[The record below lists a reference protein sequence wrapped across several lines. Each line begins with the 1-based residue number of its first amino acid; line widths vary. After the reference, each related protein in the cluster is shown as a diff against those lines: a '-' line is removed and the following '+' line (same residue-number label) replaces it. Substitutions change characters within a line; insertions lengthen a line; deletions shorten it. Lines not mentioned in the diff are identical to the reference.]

1 MSVESPQVKQQ
12 DGPSMAPDRPVLT
25 AAIAMVVL
33 TGLVLSATRPP
44 GPPEGGVIESIT
56 QNVAV
61 DTDDDLPAEGSDE
74 GTTVVDSAA
83 LPGTEETSVDYEG
96 DSEVAVVY
104 PAIPNADPLTDFLDR
119 TLTAQVHA
127 FDAANPGAVS
137 FEGEWRLTAARD
149 GVVGVRIT
157 TTETDSEETRVGHS
171 TYWYETDDGSV
182 HGSSG
187 LLAGQDE
194 LATLNAL
201 VLDGVPDTVA
211 TGSLYPI
218 SGLYDSL
225 AFSPEGDL
233 IVEFDDGQVAPTSE
247 GRVDV
252 VIERD
257 EAEELLSDFGVRARD
272 AATKGVEEFTVAAA
286 PEAEKD
292 GTGVTS
298 PGEFSPV
305 DDGIDCADPET
316 RCVALTYDDGP
327 GGRTSE
333 LLDTLA
339 EYDAKATFFVTG
351 HPVME
356 NPFTVRRT
364 YAEGHELANHTL
376 SHPDL
381 ATLGAGGVRANLD
394 PVQALVYRETG
405 YTMDLMRPPY
415 GSTDDT
421 VAQVTEEMGLAQ
433 VLWSVDTN
441 DWKDRKAGVVA
452 DRAVDGASEGA
463 IILMHD
469 IHDTTI
475 DASREIVR
483 ELDEQGYTMV
493 TVSQLLGTPEPGRS
507 YVDGVPEVPED
518 EEAEEAAET
527 EGDDDGTGED
537 AGDEDD

>member
-12 DGPSMAPDRPVLT
+12 DGPTMAPDRPVLT

-33 TGLVLSATRPP
+33 LGLVLSATRPP
-44 GPPEGGVIESIT
+44 GLPENGVIDSIT

-61 DTDDDLPAEGSDE
+61 ETEEDPPAEGSEE
-74 GTTVVDSAA
+74 GTTVVDAA
-83 LPGTEETSVDYEG
+83 TAPGTEETTVDYEG
-96 DSEVAVVY
+96 DSEVAVAY
-104 PAIPNADPLTDFLDR
+104 PAIPNADPFTDFLDR

-127 FDAANPGAVS
+127 FDAANPGAAS

-187 LLAGQDE
+187 LLAGQEE
-194 LATLNAL
+194 LAALNDL
-201 VLDGVPDTVA
+201 VREDVPDTVTA
-211 TGSLYPI
+211 GSLHPI

-233 IVEFDDGQVAPTSE
+233 VVEFDDGQVAPTEE

-257 EAEELLSDFGVRARD
+257 EAEELLSEFGARARD
-272 AATKGVEEFTVAAA
+272 AATQGVEEFTVHAT
-286 PEAEKD
+286 PEADKD
-292 GTGVTS
+292 GGDAIS
-298 PGEFSPV
+298 PGEISPV
-305 DDGIDCADPET
+305 DDEIDCSDPET

-327 GGRTSE
+327 GGRTPE

-351 HPVME
+351 YPVME
-356 NPFTVRRT
+356 DPWTVRRT

-376 SHPDL
+376 AHPDL
-381 ATLGAGGVRANLD
+381 ATLGAGGVRGDLD

-415 GSTDDT
+415 GSTNDT
-421 VAQVTEEMGLAQ
+421 VAEVTEEMGLAQ
-433 VLWSVDTN
+433 ILWSLDTN
-441 DWKDRKAGVVA
+441 DWKDRKADVVA
-452 DRAVDGASEGA
+452 DRALDGASDGA

-469 IHDTTI
+469 IHGTTI
-475 DASREIVR
+475 DASHEIIR
-483 ELDEQGYTMV
+483 ELDEEGYTMV
-493 TVSQLLGTPEPGRS
+493 TVSQLLGTPEPGQS
-507 YVDGVPEVPED
+507 YVDGVPEAPED
-518 EEAEEAAET
+518 
-527 EGDDDGTGED
+527 DDDQ
-537 AGDEDD
+537 DD